1 MSPSEADLRA
11 ALREGEGDGV
21 DANDIIW
28 SVRHTRARRRSMLL
42 SAAAAVIV
50 VAATAAGVTALVH
63 GAGSPNGASGAA
75 AQGNGNGGGTAAAG
89 SSSTSVPARTHP
101 QPALPGGGAREPGME
116 IAPRCGVL
124 GGPASPGRA
133 RASGSLVP
141 GPVRE
146 FFVCAYSNFPPP
158 SPAMPPHVRITGP
171 AARQIAESLRKLTAN
186 SMPPDCPEVSSS
198 GNTAIN
204 LLPISPT
211 GRQLPDITV
220 KIGLPACATTVTNGP
235 ITRYGWRLPPSVK
248 ALLPRPG
255 EPGTFQLVPPARGE
269 SGAPPR

>member
-50 VAATAAGVTALVH
+50 VAATAAGVTALVR
-63 GAGSPNGASGAA
+63 GAGSPNGSSGAA
-75 AQGNGNGGGTAAAG
+75 AQGNGGGNAAAG

-101 QPALPGGGAREPGME
+101 QPAIPGGAREPGMQ
-116 IAPRCGVL
+116 IAPRCGAF

-141 GPVRE
+141 GPVRA
-146 FFVCAYSNFPPP
+146 FVVCAYSNFPTR
-158 SPAMPPHVRITGP
+158 SAAMAPQVRITGP
-171 AARQIAESLRKLTAN
+171 AARQIAESLRKLTATW
-186 SMPPDCPEVSSS
+186 PPDCPQVSST

-204 LLPISPT
+204 LLPISST

-220 KIGLPACATTVTNGP
+220 KIGLPACGTTVTNGW
-235 ITRYGWRLPPSVK
+235 ITRYGWRLPPRVE
-248 ALLPRPG
+248 ALLPHAGVPG
-255 EPGTFQLVPPARGE
+255 KFQLVPPARGE